1 MPDAPS
7 TLDYGYDEAGG
18 WTGRI
23 PPLQFREIYDATVNF
38 VRRNRGRPWYVYLGL
53 HQAHLAHL
61 PSREAMARFAHLHD
75 NRDKVYA
82 AVVADADDGVG
93 VVLDGLDALG
103 ETANTMVLFMSDN
116 GPAKYHDS
124 NDLVFDSDIDRIHT
138 GGVMCGHW
146 CNMGR
151 TWGLR
156 GRKGS
161 LFNGGVTSPFFV
173 RWPGIAPVGGTDALS
188 VISSTD
194 LLPTVA
200 AAAGIDVFA
209 LPDVGPLMDGQNVL
223 GVLQGEPLP
232 GPLRT
237 KPMFWRQP
245 RGFRHSES
253 EDGWPARVMRQG
265 DWTLTVNRNEDYR
278 ELHDLTRD
286 RGQQHDRSGDP
297 EHRELLE
304 QMSRDLRAWE
314 DSLPELWECEQ
325 AIRSG
330 APPPPPRPPPLPPTG
345 PSPPS
350 CPPLP
355 PLPLTPPFWSEVR
368 RRHDLQGRIDFG
380 PREDR
385 WCFEFSEP
393 FDPRACE
400 DSCAAAAA
408 ALPLTPSSAPS
419 SIHATHPKPCLAQ
432 VHHMARWQRHPLSR
446 ARRQVR
452 CGRCREILLA
462 RATATSESA
471 ATAAIASLPF
481 ATIASADTTTALTLS
496 AVPVPILA
504 PSTGAAFR
512 PTAATTTTD
521 ATSAASHATPGAPT
535 STTPA
540 TTAASR
546 AASTVASAVARSAC
560 ASLRSA
566 TKLSADGGRHARRR
580 NPWRLRRGRA
590 QLVLRWLESVT
601 AAPRSARTLRARHQT
616 THAAARTDDFWLLSG
631 LRRTFCRFKHNQVEA
646 ATEAVGLIGS
656 LVMGFCCCCACC
668 LCYLHMLFC
677 RPGPSLEVGELDDD
691 VRTPDCGSGM
701 LAERP
706 GLRVGMGHVGRGR
719 RQRGTSGTFRQVPDE
734 HKAELD
740 MWGDLRGSIKK

>member
-232 GPLRT
+232 GPART

-245 RGFRHSES
+245 PRGQNDES
-253 EDGWPARVMRQG
+253 HDGWPARGMRQG
-265 DWTLTVNRNEDYR
+265 DWMLVVSD
-278 ELHDLTRD
+278 D
-286 RGQQHDRSGDP
+286 RYF
-297 EHRELLE
+297 L
-304 QMSRDLRAWE
+304 
-314 DSLPELWECEQ
+314 
-325 AIRSG
+325 
-330 APPPPPRPPPLPPTG
+330 
-345 PSPPS
+345 
-350 CPPLP
+350 
-355 PLPLTPPFWSEVR
+355 
-368 RRHDLQGRIDFG
+368 
-380 PREDR
+380 
-385 WCFEFSEP
+385 
-393 FDPRACE
+393 
-400 DSCAAAAA
+400 
-408 ALPLTPSSAPS
+408 
-419 SIHATHPKPCLAQ
+419 
-432 VHHMARWQRHPLSR
+432 
-446 ARRQVR
+446 
-452 CGRCREILLA
+452 
-462 RATATSESA
+462 
-471 ATAAIASLPF
+471 
-481 ATIASADTTTALTLS
+481 
-496 AVPVPILA
+496 
-504 PSTGAAFR
+504 
-512 PTAATTTTD
+512 
-521 ATSAASHATPGAPT
+521 
-535 STTPA
+535 
-540 TTAASR
+540 
-546 AASTVASAVARSAC
+546 
-560 ASLRSA
+560 
-566 TKLSADGGRHARRR
+566 
-580 NPWRLRRGRA
+580 
-590 QLVLRWLESVT
+590 
-601 AAPRSARTLRARHQT
+601 
-616 THAAARTDDFWLLSG
+616 
-631 LRRTFCRFKHNQVEA
+631 
-646 ATEAVGLIGS
+646 
-656 LVMGFCCCCACC
+656 
-668 LCYLHMLFC
+668 
-677 RPGPSLEVGELDDD
+677 
-691 VRTPDCGSGM
+691 
-701 LAERP
+701 
-706 GLRVGMGHVGRGR
+706 
-719 RQRGTSGTFRQVPDE
+719 
-734 HKAELD
+734 
-740 MWGDLRGSIKK
+740 

>member
-75 NRDKVYA
+75 NRDQVYA

-232 GPLRT
+232 GPART

-245 RGFRHSES
+245 PRGQNDDSH
-253 EDGWPARVMRQG
+253 DGWPARGMRQG
-265 DWTLTVNRNEDYR
+265 DWMLVVSRNEDYR

-286 RGQQHDRSGDP
+286 RGQEEKDDRSGKP
-297 EHRELLE
+297 EHRGLLE

-330 APPPPPRPPPLPPTG
+330 APPPPPRWPERPPAAPSPPTEPWPATPPPPLPGAPPSLPPSLPWST
-345 PSPPS
+345 SPPCS
-350 CPPLP
+350 NPIPPRP
-355 PLPLTPPFWSEVR
+355 TRTASSTATGLTAAS
-368 RRHDLQGRIDFG
+368 
-380 PREDR
+380 
-385 WCFEFSEP
+385 
-393 FDPRACE
+393 
-400 DSCAAAAA
+400 AAA
-408 ALPLTPSSAPS
+408 P
-419 SIHATHPKPCLAQ
+419 
-432 VHHMARWQRHPLSR
+432 
-446 ARRQVR
+446 
-452 CGRCREILLA
+452 
-462 RATATSESA
+462 TATS
-471 ATAAIASLPF
+471 
-481 ATIASADTTTALTLS
+481 
-496 AVPVPILA
+496 
-504 PSTGAAFR
+504 
-512 PTAATTTTD
+512 
-521 ATSAASHATPGAPT
+521 
-535 STTPA
+535 
-540 TTAASR
+540 
-546 AASTVASAVARSAC
+546 
-560 ASLRSA
+560 
-566 TKLSADGGRHARRR
+566 
-580 NPWRLRRGRA
+580 
-590 QLVLRWLESVT
+590 
-601 AAPRSARTLRARHQT
+601 PR
-616 THAAARTDDFWLLSG
+616 
-631 LRRTFCRFKHNQVEA
+631 
-646 ATEAVGLIGS
+646 
-656 LVMGFCCCCACC
+656 M
-668 LCYLHMLFC
+668 
-677 RPGPSLEVGELDDD
+677 
-691 VRTPDCGSGM
+691 
-701 LAERP
+701 
-706 GLRVGMGHVGRGR
+706 
-719 RQRGTSGTFRQVPDE
+719 
-734 HKAELD
+734 
-740 MWGDLRGSIKK
+740 